1 MTWHDDND
9 IENDNDNDSNDNI
22 DILTSVITIA
32 NTIKN
37 NDNYEHD
44 DDITTL

>member
-1 MTWHDDND
+1 MIFIVIMIKLIMTWHDDND

-32 NTIKN
+32 NTIKK
-37 NDNYEHD
+37 
-44 DDITTL
+44 

>member
-1 MTWHDDND
+1 MITLIMTWHDDND

-32 NTIKN
+32 NTIKK
-37 NDNYEHD
+37 
-44 DDITTL
+44 